1 VRCVHGGEGTGG
13 IRGFFE
19 KKPGKKLSADEVFC
33 ATGSALVWLCQLQ
46 GIFLD
51 GVRLWLL
58 EFS

>member
-1 VRCVHGGEGTGG
+1 VEGGGGTGG

-33 ATGSALVWLCQLQ
+33 TTGSALVWLCQLQ